1 MSLSI
6 ELIKQLLDSDLPG
19 EDAHLAMSPLGR
31 QKSSHAIKEVNDF
44 TESAVAIVLFET
56 EETIKSVL
64 IQRPIYKGS
73 HSGQVC
79 LPGGKKE
86 AFETSL
92 HQTAL
97 RECVEET
104 GLITAKLDLLGPLTP
119 VYIPVSNYHVQP
131 YVFHYNDTPEFFP
144 DEREVAE
151 IIPFNLLDILTK
163 ENIKTTDIRI
173 TTDRILRNVPYFEI
187 RQKVVWGA
195 TAIILNEFRVLCER
209 RLE

>member
-6 ELIKQLLDSDLPG
+6 EIIKQLLNTDLPG

-31 QKSSHAIKEVNDF
+31 KKSSHALKEVSNYR
-44 TESAVAIVLFET
+44 ESAVALVLFEIEQT
-56 EETIKSVL
+56 LKSVL

-86 AFETSL
+86 DFETSL
-92 HQTAL
+92 DQTAI

-104 GLITAKLDLLGPLTP
+104 GLITEKLDLLGPLTP
-119 VYIPVSNYHVQP
+119 VYIPVSNHHVHP
-131 YVFHYNDTPEFFP
+131 YVFHYTVTPQFYP

-151 IIPFNLLDILTK
+151 ILPFNLMDILMK

-173 TTDRILRNVPYFEI
+173 TQERILRNVPYFDI
-187 RQKVVWGA
+187 REKVVWGA

-209 RLE
+209 ELG

>member
-6 ELIKQLLDSDLPG
+6 ELIKQLLENKLPG
-19 EDAHLAMSPLGR
+19 EEAHLEMSPLGR
-31 QKSSHAIKEVNDF
+31 QKSSQAIKQVTNYR
-44 TESAVAIVLFET
+44 ESAVALVIFKT
-56 EETIKSVL
+56 EETLKSVL

-86 AFETSL
+86 DFETSL
-92 HQTAL
+92 DQTAI

-104 GLITAKLDLLGPLTP
+104 GLITEKLDLLGSLTP
-119 VYIPVSNYHVQP
+119 VYIPVSNHHVHP
-131 YVFHYNDTPEFFP
+131 YVFHYTDTPNFIP

-151 IIPFNLLDILTK
+151 IVPFNLMDILIK
-163 ENIKTTDIRI
+163 ENMKTTDIRV
-173 TTDRILRNVPYFEI
+173 TQDRILRNVPYFDI
-187 RQKVVWGA
+187 REKVVWGA

>member
-6 ELIKQLLDSDLPG
+6 DLIKQLLGNDLPG

-31 QKSSHAIKEVNDF
+31 QKSSQAIKQVSNYR
-44 TESAVAIVLFET
+44 ESAVALVLFEIEDT
-56 EETIKSVL
+56 LKSVL

-86 AFETSL
+86 DFETSL
-92 HQTAL
+92 DQTAI

-104 GLITAKLDLLGPLTP
+104 GLITEHLNLLGSLTP
-119 VYIPVSNYHVQP
+119 VFIPVSNHHVQP
-131 YVFHYNDTPEFFP
+131 YVFHYTEAPEFFP

-151 IIPFNLLDILTK
+151 ILPFNLLDILTK
-163 ENIKTTDIRI
+163 ENMKTTDIRI
-173 TTDRILRNVPYFEI
+173 TQERILRNVPYFDI
-187 RQKVVWGA
+187 REKVVWGA

-209 RLE
+209 HVD

>member
-6 ELIKQLLDSDLPG
+6 ELIKQLLENKLPG
-19 EDAHLAMSPLGR
+19 EEAHLEMSPLGR
-31 QKSSHAIKEVNDF
+31 QKSSQAIKQVTNYR
-44 TESAVAIVLFET
+44 ESAVALVIFKT
-56 EETIKSVL
+56 EETLKSVL

-86 AFETSL
+86 DFETSL
-92 HQTAL
+92 DQTAI

-104 GLITAKLDLLGPLTP
+104 GLITEKLDLLGSLTP
-119 VYIPVSNYHVQP
+119 VYIPVSNHHVHP
-131 YVFHYNDTPEFFP
+131 YVFHYTDTPNFIP

-151 IIPFNLLDILTK
+151 IVPFNLMDILIK
-163 ENIKTTDIRI
+163 ENMKTTDIRV
-173 TTDRILRNVPYFEI
+173 TQDRILRNVPYFDI
-187 RQKVVWGA
+187 REKVVWGA

-209 RLE
+209 RIE

>member
-6 ELIKQLLDSDLPG
+6 EIIKQLLDSDLPG
-19 EDAHLAMSPLGR
+19 EDAHLAMSPIGR
-31 QKSSHAIKEVNDF
+31 QKSSQALKEVSNYR
-44 TESAVAIVLFET
+44 ESAVALVLFET
-56 EETIKSVL
+56 NETLKSVL

-86 AFETSL
+86 DFETSL
-92 HQTAL
+92 DQTAV

-104 GLITAKLDLLGPLTP
+104 GLITEKLDMLGSLTP
-119 VYIPVSNYHVQP
+119 VYIPVSNHHVHP
-131 YVFHYNDTPEFFP
+131 YVFHYTDTPKFYP

-151 IIPFNLLDILTK
+151 ILPFNLMDILAK
-163 ENIKTTDIRI
+163 ENIKTTDIRV
-173 TTDRILRNVPYFEI
+173 TQERVLKNVPYFDI
-187 RQKVVWGA
+187 RDKVVWGA

-209 RLE
+209 QVD

>member
-6 ELIKQLLDSDLPG
+6 ELIKQLLNSDLPG

-31 QKSSHAIKEVNDF
+31 QKSSQAIKEVNDF

-56 EETIKSVL
+56 KETIKSVL

-86 AFETSL
+86 DFETSL
-92 HQTAL
+92 HQTAI

-104 GLITAKLDLLGPLTP
+104 GLITDKLDLLGPLTP

-131 YVFHYNDTPEFFP
+131 YVFHYNDTPEFYP

-151 IIPFNLLDILTK
+151 ILPFNLMDILIK
-163 ENIKTTDIRI
+163 ENMKTTDIRI
-173 TTDRILRNVPYFEI
+173 TKERILRNVPYFEI
-187 RQKVVWGA
+187 REKVVWGA

-209 RLE
+209 R

>member
-1 MSLSI
+1 MSISI
-6 ELIKQLLDSDLPG
+6 ELIKQLLKSDLPG
-19 EDAHLAMSPLGR
+19 EEAHLAMSPMGR
-31 QKSSHAIKEVNDF
+31 KKSSQAIKQVTNYR
-44 TESAVAIVLFET
+44 ESAVALVLFET

-79 LPGGKKE
+79 LPGGKRE
-86 AFETSL
+86 EFETSL
-92 HQTAL
+92 DQTAV

-104 GLITAKLDLLGPLTP
+104 GLITEHLDLLGSLTP
-119 VYIPVSNYHVQP
+119 VFIPVSNHHVHP
-131 YVFHYNDTPEFFP
+131 YIFHYTETPEFFP

-151 IIPFNLLDILTK
+151 ILPFNVMDILVN

-173 TTDRILRNVPYFEI
+173 TQERILRDVPYFDI
-187 RQKVVWGA
+187 REKIVWGA

-209 RLE
+209 HFD

>member
-6 ELIKQLLDSDLPG
+6 ELIKQLLDNDLPG

-31 QKSSHAIKEVNDF
+31 QKSSQAIKQVSNYR
-44 TESAVAIVLFET
+44 ESAVALVLFET
-56 EETIKSVL
+56 EETLKSVL

-86 AFETSL
+86 DFETSL
-92 HQTAL
+92 DQTAI

-104 GLITAKLDLLGPLTP
+104 GLITEKLDLLGSLTP
-119 VYIPVSNYHVQP
+119 VYIPVSNYHVHP
-131 YVFHYNDTPEFFP
+131 YVFHYTDTPEFFP
-144 DEREVAE
+144 EEREVAE
-151 IIPFNLLDILTK
+151 ILPFNLKDILIK
-163 ENIKTTDIRI
+163 ENMKTTDIRV
-173 TTDRILRNVPYFEI
+173 TKERILRNVPYFDI
-187 RQKVVWGA
+187 REKVVWGA

-209 RLE
+209 RLG